1 MLKFIGLLASDS
13 AFFINLYDSSK
24 TSYIMTTQRI
34 LEIFKEILTIP
45 RESGHEEHII
55 AYLQNWAK
63 QHKLEHKTD
72 EAGNVLIIKPASQ
85 GYENA
90 PTVVLQSHSDMV
102 CEKNAGVEHD
112 FAKDPI
118 KAVEE
123 DGWLIAKDTTLGAD
137 CGIGMAAQLAVLE
150 DDTLKHGKIEALFTT
165 EEETGLTGAMSL
177 KPGFITGNI
186 LINLDSEDEGELFI
200 GCAGG
205 IDTTAEFKYTTVP
218 ATQEYIK
225 CEFRIFGAQ
234 GGHSG
239 DDIDKNR
246 ANAVKILARFLYQA
260 LYKHDIELYEIDG
273 GNKRNAIARE
283 AYAVIGFKKR
293 DKNSILKIFNN
304 LLKEVKEEY
313 RNTDSNVDGSV
324 GEVGILDVKSGKT
337 IGAPVKAVDPN
348 SAASLIYA
356 LCAAPHGVIAMSSDM
371 PGLVETSTNLASVK
385 MLPKNIIRVGTS
397 QRSSVN
403 SSRQYAAQ
411 HVEACFALAGAVVK
425 HNSEYPGWK
434 PKLDSHILEVSKEAY
449 KRLFGKEPIVRAI
462 HAGLECGLFLNIYP
476 NLDMISF
483 GPTLRGVH
491 APGERLELASLD
503 KFRKLLEEVIVNL
516 K

>member
-1 MLKFIGLLASDS
+1 
-13 AFFINLYDSSK
+13 
-24 TSYIMTTQRI
+24 MTTERI

-45 RESGHEEHII
+45 RESKHEEHII

-63 QHKLEHKTD
+63 EHNLECKTD
-72 EAGNVLIIKPASQ
+72 EAGNVLIVKPASA
-85 GYENA
+85 GRENA

-102 CEKNAGVEHD
+102 CEKNAGCSHN
-112 FAKDPI
+112 FATDPI
-118 KAVEE
+118 VAVEE
-123 DGWLIAKDTTLGAD
+123 DGWLIAKETTLGAD
-137 CGIGMAAQLAVLE
+137 CGIGIAAQLAVLE
-150 DDTLKHGKIEALFTT
+150 DESLQHGKIEALFTVD
-165 EEETGLTGAMSL
+165 EETGLTGAMAL
-177 KPGFITGNI
+177 KPGFITGDT

-205 IDTTAEFKYTTVP
+205 IDTTADFKYTLVP
-218 ATQEYIK
+218 ATDDYIK
-225 CEFRIFGAQ
+225 CEFKIFGAQ

-239 DDIDKNR
+239 DDIDKSR

-260 LYKHDIELYEIDG
+260 LNKCDIELYEIDG

-293 DKNSILKIFNN
+293 DKNTVLKIFNK
-304 LLKEVKEEY
+304 LLADVKAEY
-313 RNTDSNVDGSV
+313 KNSDANIDGCV
-324 GEVGILDVKSGKT
+324 GEVGIHDVKTGKMV
-337 IGAPVKAVDPN
+337 GAPKKAVDPN
-348 SAASLIYA
+348 TTASLIYA
-356 LCAAPHGVIAMSSDM
+356 LCAAPHGVIGMSTDM

-385 MLPKNIIRVGTS
+385 MMPKNIIRVGTS

-403 SSRQYAAQ
+403 SCKEYVAQ

-425 HNSEYPGWK
+425 HGDGYPGWK
-434 PKLDSHILEVSKEAY
+434 PKMDSHILDVSKAAY
-449 KRLFGKEPIVRAI
+449 KKLFNVEPVVRAI
-462 HAGLECGLFLNIYP
+462 HAGLECGLFLDIYP

-491 APGERLELASLD
+491 APGERLDLASLD
-503 KFRKLLEEVIVNL
+503 KFRKLLQEVLENL